1 MKYQWLSTSVPGIR
15 YREHPSR
22 KHGKKPDRYYVIRY
36 QRNGKTIQEALGWAS
51 KDGITQTIANE
62 QLIEIKRNIRRGEG
76 PQGLK
81 DKRDLEKIRLE
92 AEQEARLKAERDNR
106 TVSDLWNLYKVSNS
120 EKKSL
125 TREISIFKLHI
136 KPVIGAKPLKIV
148 ATIHLERIKKNMSK
162 DGLSPRSVHYAM
174 SIIRQLFNYAKRF
187 DYFDGENPVS
197 KIKMPSFD
205 NRRMRFFTF
214 EESEALLKEI
224 LSKSRKTYNMTLLSL
239 DSGLR
244 AGEIFSLT
252 WADVNIDDGII
263 TIRDSK
269 SGKTRFAYMTK
280 RVKEMFRSLE
290 AREPSQLVFP
300 DRRGKK
306 IIQMSNTFNRAVDKL
321 KLNEGV
327 NDDRFKVTFHTCRHS
342 FASQMVISGVDLY
355 AVKELLGHSDFK
367 MTSRYAHLGQNTLQQ
382 AIQKMEQN
390 QKRSNV
396 VSMTKE
402 RKRRRK
408 KKQKKG

>member
-1 MKYQWLSTSVPGIR
+1 MPKHKWFSTNYPGIR
-15 YREHPSR
+15 YREHPIR
-22 KHGKKPDRYYVIRY
+22 KNGIKKDRYFVIRY
-36 QRNGKTIQEALGWAS
+36 QLNGKRKEEKLGWAS
-51 KDGITQTIANE
+51 EGWTVEKAN
-62 QLIEIKRNIRRGEG
+62 IERAALKKAHLTGEG
-76 PQGLK
+76 PESLYE
-81 DKRDLEKIRLE
+81 KREIQKKRRE
-92 AEQEARLKAERDNR
+92 AEAQAQIIAERDNIS
-106 TVSDLWNLYKVSNS
+106 VSDLWDLYKVSNS

-125 TREISIFKLHI
+125 PREDSIFKLHV
-136 KPVIGAKPLKIV
+136 KSVIGEKSLKIV
-148 ATIHLERIKKNMSK
+148 AAIHLERIKKNMSN

-187 DYFDGENPVS
+187 DYFDGDNPVS

-205 NRRMRFFTF
+205 NRRMRFLSF

-224 LSKSRKTYNMTLLSL
+224 LSRSRKSYNMTLLSL

-252 WADVNIDDGII
+252 WADVNIDDGIM

-269 SGKTRFAYMTK
+269 SGKTRFAYMTQ

-290 AREPSQLVFP
+290 TREPSQLVFP
-300 DRRGKK
+300 DSRGKR

-327 NDDRFKVTFHTCRHS
+327 KDDRYKVTFHTCRHS

-367 MTSRYAHLGQNTLQQ
+367 MTSRYAHLGQNMLQQ

-390 QKRSNV
+390 QKSSNV
-396 VSMTKE
+396 IPIAKQG
-402 RKRRRK
+402 KKGRK
-408 KKQKKG
+408 KKKG